1 LGCGFFCYAAIVS
14 RFARSEIQFYF
25 GNALIWQFRAC
36 IIGELWEIC
45 CGK

>member
-25 GNALIWQFRAC
+25 GNA
-36 IIGELWEIC
+36 
-45 CGK
+45 